1 MPQLNKGGKFVFGL
15 SVICPDLT
23 IHIPPQALLEYGA
36 TRDGKVIIFTGSKI
50 TGGFCIT
57 TYSLLS
63 NSKLKHILEDCPVL
77 RDCLL
82 SEGEF
87 MQYKGRKYA
96 WLDID
101 KNGVIKLPHSTLAV
115 LELQSLFLLRKEE
128 NVFDF
133 LGIKTLG
140 KKQISILVVF
150 VVFSVGGQIIPK
162 AVNGEIIPWNLLPLG
177 IIPLIMTTFFE
188 EFLFRGFFQNKFEKE
203 FGSITAIL
211 VSGLM
216 FSLYHVGYPRFRTF
230 EDILLLFVVGIGFAT
245 AYKLSGNNLIV
256 PNDENERV

>member
-1 MPQLNKGGKFVFGL
+1 MLCVGCAN
-15 SVICPDLT
+15 
-23 IHIPPQALLEYGA
+23 LLLKPIYYFCFYNVLYG
-36 TRDGKVIIFTGSKI
+36 I
-50 TGGFCIT
+50 
-57 TYSLLS
+57 LLS
-63 NSKLKHILEDCPVL
+63 FLIP
-77 RDCLL
+77 
-82 SEGEF
+82 
-87 MQYKGRKYA
+87 
-96 WLDID
+96 
-101 KNGVIKLPHSTLAV
+101 
-115 LELQSLFLLRKEE
+115 LFLLRKEE
-128 NVFDF
+128 NVFNF

-230 EDILLLFVVGIGFAT
+230 EDILLLFVVGSGFAT

-256 PNDENERV
+256 AYFVNLPNAFVTYMLKFEQFPKMTMSSTIASIITLCIIVVVFIANVRANRKER

>member
-1 MPQLNKGGKFVFGL
+1 MFMPQLNKGGKFVFGL
-15 SVICPDLT
+15 SVIRPDLT

-115 LELQSLFLLRKEE
+115 LEL
-128 NVFDF
+128 
-133 LGIKTLG
+133 
-140 KKQISILVVF
+140 
-150 VVFSVGGQIIPK
+150 
-162 AVNGEIIPWNLLPLG
+162 
-177 IIPLIMTTFFE
+177 
-188 EFLFRGFFQNKFEKE
+188 
-203 FGSITAIL
+203 
-211 VSGLM
+211 
-216 FSLYHVGYPRFRTF
+216 
-230 EDILLLFVVGIGFAT
+230 
-245 AYKLSGNNLIV
+245 
-256 PNDENERV
+256 

>member
-1 MPQLNKGGKFVFGL
+1 MNKIK
-15 SVICPDLT
+15 T
-23 IHIPPQALLEYGA
+23 IFIASTLEVLLVLCVGCANLLIKPIYYFCFYNVLYG
-36 TRDGKVIIFTGSKI
+36 I
-50 TGGFCIT
+50 
-57 TYSLLS
+57 LLS
-63 NSKLKHILEDCPVL
+63 FLIP
-77 RDCLL
+77 
-82 SEGEF
+82 
-87 MQYKGRKYA
+87 
-96 WLDID
+96 
-101 KNGVIKLPHSTLAV
+101 
-115 LELQSLFLLRKEE
+115 LFLLREEE

-140 KKQISILVVF
+140 KKQIFILVVF

-177 IIPLIMTTFFE
+177 IVPLIMTTFFE

-211 VSGLM
+211 ASGLM

-230 EDILLLFVVGIGFAT
+230 EDILLLFAVGIGFAT

-256 PNDENERV
+256 AYFVNLPNAFVTYILKYEQFPKMTISSTIASIISLCIIVVVFIANVRANRKER